1 MKLPEVKPIILHK
14 TKTPSAYEVL
24 LGRKKIRESLKPE
37 NLLEF

>member
-24 LGRKKIRESLKPE
+24 LGRKKIKERPSSLKTS
-37 NLLEF
+37 

>member
-24 LGRKKIRESLKPE
+24 LGRQEKMKERT
-37 NLLEF
+37 